1 MRNREESEMK
11 IQENKKQIR
20 PYGLWP
26 SPVSPQMLSRRIR
39 IGEPQWDSDGKTLL
53 WLEARAGQGYIV
65 AQSEGDA
72 RRDLNLL
79 QSAGG
84 GVLFGGGSFTV
95 RNGLVLFAARDGRVY
110 RRSLGQSQPRAITP
124 PFGRVAS
131 PTLSPDGRWVI
142 YVFSDGHTDCLGLVD
157 ANGQGWPQKLAQGSD
172 FYMQPVWH
180 PQGTHLT
187 WVEWDHPNM
196 PWYGSRLKLARF
208 DSESGAIFEERVIAG
223 DANTPIMQPEFSPDG
238 RWLSF
243 IRGSAEWEDLVLLD
257 LESGAEQVLV
267 QGDGFMLSEPA
278 WIQGRRFYGWNS
290 SSSRVYY
297 IRSQQSMFTLWQV
310 DLSSGR
316 SKQIDTGPY
325 TFLDQLSVSPMR
337 SEVTFIAAAPDIPNR
352 IVRWDDSGL
361 HTVAYSQPEMLPL
374 DMMSTP
380 QPIQWEAEDG
390 TAVHGLYYP
399 PANANFT
406 GTGLPPAIV
415 SIHGGPTSQASI
427 GYDSERTY
435 FTSRGYGW
443 LDVNYRGSTG
453 YGRSYQ
459 QALNGR
465 WGDLDVEDAADGA
478 QALVDLELAE
488 GSQLVIR
495 GSSAGGYTVLNSLV
509 RYPGQYRAGIS
520 LYGVGNLFTLVM
532 ETHKFE
538 QHYNDR
544 LIGVLPE
551 ARDKFYGWSTLFH
564 AERISDPLAL
574 FHGSKDPVVPPSQS
588 EEIASILRANGVP
601 HLFQLYEGEGHGF
614 RKEETIADYLRQTE
628 RFLQEQVLF
637 AP

>member
-1 MRNREESEMK
+1 MNDK
-11 IQENKKQIR
+11 ENKKQIR

-53 WLEARAGQGYIV
+53 WLEARGGQGTVV

-72 RRDLNLL
+72 RRELNLL

-84 GVLFGGGSFTV
+84 GVGYGGGTFSV
-95 RNGLVLFAARDGRVY
+95 RDGVLLFAARDGRLY
-110 RRSLGQSQPRAITP
+110 RCGLDHSQPRAITP
-124 PFGRVAS
+124 PFGSVAS
-131 PTLSPDGRWVI
+131 LALSPDGRRVV
-142 YVFSDGHTDCLGLVD
+142 YVFSDGSSDCLGLVD
-157 ANGQGWPQKLAQGSD
+157 ADGQDWPQKLAYGAD

-180 PQGTHLT
+180 PQGTHLA

-196 PWYGSRLKLARF
+196 PWDGACLKLARF
-208 DSESGAIFEERVIAG
+208 DNEDGRLFEERTIAG
-223 DANTPIMQPEFSPDG
+223 DANTPVMQPEFSPDG

-257 LESGAEQVLV
+257 LESGAEHVFV
-267 QGDGFMLSEPA
+267 HGDGFMLSEPA
-278 WIQGRRFYGWNS
+278 WIQDRRFYGWDS
-290 SSSRVYY
+290 SSSRVYF
-297 IRSQQSMFTLWQV
+297 IRSQQALFTLWQV
-310 DLSSGR
+310 ELSSGR

-325 TFLDQLSVSPMR
+325 TFLDQLSVSPVR
-337 SEVTFIAAAPDIPNR
+337 NEVTFVASAPDVPNR
-352 IVRWDDSGL
+352 IVRWDDHGL
-361 HTVAYSQPEMLPL
+361 HTVAYSQPEMLSL
-374 DMMSTP
+374 EMMSTA
-380 QPIQWEAEDG
+380 QPVQWSAEDG
-390 TAVHGLYYP
+390 TPVHGIYYP
-399 PANANFT
+399 PTNARYM
-406 GTGLPPAIV
+406 GTGLPPAIIN
-415 SIHGGPTSQASI
+415 IHGGPTSQASI
-427 GYDSERTY
+427 SYDGERTY

-443 LDVNYRGSTG
+443 LDVNYRGSTS

-459 QALNGR
+459 NMLDGR
-465 WGDLDVEDAADGA
+465 WGDVDVEDAADGA

-495 GSSAGGYTVLNSLV
+495 GGSAGGYTVLNSLV
-509 RYPGQYRAGIS
+509 RYPGQYRAGICM
-520 LYGVGNLFTLVM
+520 YGIGNLFSLAM

-538 QHYNDR
+538 LHYNDR

-551 ARDKFYGWSTLFH
+551 ARDKYYGWSALFH
-564 AERISDPLAL
+564 AERIRDPLAL
-574 FHGSKDPVVPPSQS
+574 FHGSKDSAVPPVQS
-588 EEIASILRANGVP
+588 EEIARILQANGVP

-614 RKEETIADYLRQTE
+614 RQEETIADYLRQTE